1 MVKNSELFKS
11 FYLHFTYVAHEITK
25 ELLKNSQFE
34 NMIAVVV
41 VVVVVFEPF
50 ISAFFVINKT
60 FFTRA

>member
-41 VVVVVFEPF
+41 VVVVFEPF